1 MRINI
6 KKEISFSGLSEEI
19 IERYLKEEKTKKF
32 ILDLLKEDV
41 FPDIIL
47 YKKKN
52 KDNKYVLADGIHR
65 VCAYLYLNIEEIGYK
80 LKD

>member
-1 MRINI
+1 M
-6 KKEISFSGLSEEI
+6 
-19 IERYLKEEKTKKF
+19 
-32 ILDLLKEDV
+32 